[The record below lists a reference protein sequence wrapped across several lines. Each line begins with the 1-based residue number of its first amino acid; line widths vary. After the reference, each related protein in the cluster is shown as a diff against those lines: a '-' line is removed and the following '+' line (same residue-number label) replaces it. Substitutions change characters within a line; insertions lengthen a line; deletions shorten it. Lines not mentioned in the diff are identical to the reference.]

1 MNSDEGGGTVRC
13 VMLVDS
19 AGSTSRTY
27 SASPVPM
34 TWCKQWGR
42 GHDSGGHLPLL
53 HQAGDGQIRVLRMG
67 GREMFSMTCIHA
79 KMNQSKVMCLAW
91 HPHRAGLLA
100 LEQMRGSLAGW
111 RP

>member
-42 GHDSGGHLPLL
+42 GHDSGGHL

>member
-1 MNSDEGGGTVRC
+1 MQGALQELIQHLLYQGLGVNSE
-13 VMLVDS
+13 
-19 AGSTSRTY
+19 AG
-27 SASPVPM
+27 
-34 TWCKQWGR
+34 Q
-42 GHDSGGHLPLL
+42 DSGGHLPLL

-79 KMNQSKVMCLAW
+79 KMNQSKVMCLAR